1 MEFICHFLTFALR
14 VHNLSSFFI
23 FLGTITLSQPDLPRF
38 APGQKPPEP
47 QKSSQPG
54 ASSSQRQ
61 ITQMPG
67 SRPNPVTQAKAKPS
81 NMGTYDFKD
90 SVNGLNMSAEFR
102 FTIINYIIMICKNSK
117 NEINFEP
124 KF

>member
-1 MEFICHFLTFALR
+1 MYFLTLAEFSELIIY
-14 VHNLSSFFI
+14 HHFI

-67 SRPNPVTQAKAKPS
+67 SRPNSVTQAKAKPS

-90 SVNGLNMSAEFR
+90 SVNGLR
-102 FTIINYIIMICKNSK
+102 
-117 NEINFEP
+117 
-124 KF
+124 